1 MAKKATAANPL
12 LAILERRRDEMID
25 VIRALV
31 QRESPSHDKKAV
43 DEVGETAARLFELL
57 GGRVTYHKRSHAGD
71 VVQIDFNGV
80 RKVPHIML
88 LGHHDTVYPRG
99 TLERMPWRAQKG
111 RLYGPGVFAW
121 KTGIAMMM
129 FAISSLREL
138 HGALPRPITVLLSS
152 DEEIGSHA
160 SRGIVEA
167 TARNAAAV
175 LVLEPSQGPKR
186 ACKTSRSGVG
196 DYRVEVS
203 GVAAH
208 AGLDFDKGHSAV
220 LELAA
225 QLLKIAKFTDK
236 KKGITVNPGVL
247 RGGTRS
253 NVIAESA
260 HAIVDARVVKLADAK
275 ALDKKFQSLK
285 PIDKKCK
292 IEVTGGLNRPPMEK
306 TAKNAALYATAKKLS
321 AELGYKLEEAS
332 VGGGSDGN
340 FTSALGVP
348 TLDGLGAVGEGA
360 HSSNESVVV
369 AELAR
374 RTALVARLI
383 ESV

>member
-1 MAKKATAANPL
+1 MAKKSTTTNPL
-12 LAILERRRDEMID
+12 LAILERRQDEIID
-25 VIRALV
+25 IIRALV

-43 DEVGETAARLFELL
+43 DEAGETAARLFELL
-57 GGRVTYHKRSHAGD
+57 GGRVTYHKRVHAGD
-71 VVQIDFNGV
+71 VVQVDFNGV
-80 RKVPHIML
+80 RKGSHVML

-99 TLERMPWRAQKG
+99 TLDRMPWRAQKG
-111 RLYGPGVFAW
+111 RLFGPGVFDMKA
-121 KTGIAMMM
+121 GIAMMM

-138 HGALPRPITVLLSS
+138 HGALPRPVTVLLSS

-167 TARNAAAV
+167 TARNATAV
-175 LVLEPSQGPKR
+175 LVLEPSQGPKG

-208 AGLDFDKGHSAV
+208 AGLDFEKGHSAV

-247 RGGTRS
+247 RGGSRS
-253 NVIAESA
+253 NVIAENA

-275 ALDKKFQSLK
+275 MLDKKFQSLK

-306 TAKNAALYATAKKLS
+306 TPKNAALYATAKKLA

-360 HSSNESVVV
+360 HSPNESVVI

-383 ESV
+383 ETA